1 MLDEI
6 SWFQVDNDAAEDREG
21 TSAAGDAW
29 QQAQAKLAAPEGE

>member
-6 SWFQVDNDAAEDREG
+6 SWFQVDNDAPEDGEA

-29 QQAQAKLAAPEGE
+29 Q